1 MWMAVYLVSV
11 LDFKLGIEL
20 MRLNLLVVDSQHI
33 HTSQDIYEM
42 MIFFIKLHFKI
53 SFLCHISWVLQH
65 LFFSPRV
72 RAGSSRMKPND
83 NLVLGP
89 LPGARR

>member
-11 LDFKLGIEL
+11 LLFKLGVEF

-42 MIFFIKLHFKI
+42 MIFLLNFISKFHFCVTFHGYFSI
-53 SFLCHISWVLQH
+53 FFLSKCKSGEQ
-65 LFFSPRV
+65 
-72 RAGSSRMKPND
+72 
-83 NLVLGP
+83 
-89 LPGARR
+89 